1 MFTCEECYA
10 VCEGQEKHPFAQACD
25 DYDGA
30 EEEVS
35 VDPYNGQDI
44 PTIFELKNDT
54 RDLYGALAILASEV
68 AELQRKFDT
77 IIAAVVKAAGPEEE
91 R

>member
-1 MFTCEECYA
+1 MFVCKDCYA
-10 VCEGQEKHPFAQACD
+10 ECEGQEQHPHNPACD
-25 DYDGA
+25 DYDGL
-30 EEEVS
+30 ETEV
-35 VDPYNGQDI
+35 VVETDQTALDI
-44 PTIFELKNDT
+44 
-54 RDLYGALAILASEV
+54 RDLYGALAIMASEV